1 MYTSALDTLRG
12 RIALDLEFR
21 ERLRLAFGRTLA
33 AEGYLSVL
41 SIEQIAALYALIFA
55 PDSSPSTSTC

>member
-1 MYTSALDTLRG
+1 MYTSTLDALRG

-33 AEGYLSVL
+33 TEGYLSVL
-41 SIEQIAALYALIFA
+41 SIEQVAALYALIFV
-55 PDSSPSTSTC
+55 PDAASSTSPS